1 MNCMYR
7 FWATPLVRA
16 SIESI
21 VFPEPDENFRGV
33 VNAFM
38 PLNGKQQRIARATLL
53 VDKAPTVSLE
63 VPSKIAVD
71 QIEAVAETLKAFAA
85 KVREMAQAV

>member
-1 MNCMYR
+1 MYR
-7 FWATPLVRA
+7 FWATPKVRA

-21 VFPEPDENFRGV
+21 VFPEPDKNFRGI

-38 PLNGKQQRIARATLL
+38 PVNGKQRRIARARLF
-53 VDKAPTVSLE
+53 VDEVPTVSLE

-71 QIEAVAETLKAFAA
+71 QIEAFAETLKAFAS
-85 KVREMAQAV
+85 KVSELAQAV